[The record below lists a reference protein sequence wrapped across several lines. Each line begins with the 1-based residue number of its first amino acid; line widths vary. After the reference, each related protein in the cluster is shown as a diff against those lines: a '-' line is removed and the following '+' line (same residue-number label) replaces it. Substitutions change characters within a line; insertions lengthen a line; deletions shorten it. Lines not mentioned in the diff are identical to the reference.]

1 MICSGRSTEL
11 SLHFKYRERL
21 HYECRPGKAGKTRQL
36 TKMGRPVRRK
46 SLASE
51 HPGDALKGRS
61 VVADGSIFH
70 EAPSRKFHG
79 RVTGTRGCLPALAP
93 DERKLLLCAGRQVKS
108 LYTRRAAFQ
117 NEEGPCARH
126 V

>member
-1 MICSGRSTEL
+1 
-11 SLHFKYRERL
+11 
-21 HYECRPGKAGKTRQL
+21 
-36 TKMGRPVRRK
+36 MGRPVRRK

-79 RVTGTRGCLPALAP
+79 RVTGARGYLPALAP
-93 DERKLLLCAGRQVKS
+93 DGRGEATPALRWAASQS
-108 LYTRRAAFQ
+108 LYTRRAAKDQ
-117 NEEGPCARH
+117 EGPCAHH